1 MAPPGPARA
10 EQGPPPP
17 PRGAPPPTPRSSSSL
32 LSLSRIGWPASPA
45 AAGARQQAAPPSRAP
60 AAGSARP
67 RGSPALPSRA
77 LASCEAGSSGA
88 ARRRRS
94 ARPPGS
100 PCGRAGAG
108 GSGRYVVKTGPCWL
122 GAPGCMLPVAA
133 AGAARC
139 CSASASSRAASKAPC
154 KNPSPSVQPK
164 RPRISGCAA
173 ARSEALRALGDTA
186 ACVDRPGMRRR
197 TGTSTGHYRCQG
209 QPTKRR
215 RAWWQ
220 RVRDGPQLPV
230 MIGST
235 APAGGCGGAAHL
247 RRQRQAHGPAR
258 LGDERRRA
266 RGEPLE
272 AAPAVVVHA
281 VRAGQGARGVAGA
294 WRAGSR
300 PVGAAS

>member
-10 EQGPPPP
+10 ESGPPPP

-45 AAGARQQAAPPSRAP
+45 AAGSRQQAAPPSRAP

-67 RGSPALPSRA
+67 RGSPVLPARA
-77 LASCEAGSSGA
+77 LASCVAGSSGA

-108 GSGRYVVKTGPCWL
+108 GSGRYVVSTGPCWL

-139 CSASASSRAASKAPC
+139 CSASASRRAASKAPC
-154 KNPSPSVQPK
+154 KKPSPSVQPK
-164 RPRISGCAA
+164 RPCISGCAA
-173 ARSEALRALGDTA
+173 ARSQALLWVTRQHASIGLACGDAPALASGT
-186 ACVDRPGMRRR
+186 
-197 TGTSTGHYRCQG
+197 TGVKASPPKDGGHGGSVCG
-209 QPTKRR
+209 T
-215 RAWWQ
+215 
-220 RVRDGPQLPV
+220 VRNFQAI
-230 MIGST
+230 IGST

-247 RRQRQAHGPAR
+247 RRQRQAHGPAG